1 MCRFGIS
8 GARLFAHRLLCLT
21 GWLWFD
27 GVLGCWRCILLLL
40 HRSDRC
46 ISIDPVDSHGFW
58 TCSLS
63 GFGQSACF
71 ILSSGLGGGLGF
83 GQSACFNLSSGLGG
97 GLLCCPGGCLGSGL
111 SACFILS
118 SGLCGGLLC
127 CPGGCL
133 GFGLSACFILS
144 SGLCGGLLCCPGGCL
159 GFGLSACF
167 ILSSSLCGGL
177 SLGIND
183 ALGGLLC
190 IGEKCPGASGGE
202 TGNIPGTC
210 QAGSER

>member
-144 SGLCGGLLCCPGGCL
+144 S
-159 GFGLSACF
+159 
-167 ILSSSLCGGL
+167 SLCGGL